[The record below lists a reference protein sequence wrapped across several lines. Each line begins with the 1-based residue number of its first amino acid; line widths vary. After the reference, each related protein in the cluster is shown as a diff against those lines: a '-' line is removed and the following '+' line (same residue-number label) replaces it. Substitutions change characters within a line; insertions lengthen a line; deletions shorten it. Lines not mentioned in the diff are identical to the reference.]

1 MRFRTTAG
9 SSTKGQEMIFVLSGR
24 MEVDFGGD
32 SYRLEKGDC
41 VYFDAHVP
49 HRSRSLN
56 GKIAEALVVVMP

>member
-1 MRFRTTAG
+1 
-9 SSTKGQEMIFVLSGR
+9 MIFVLSGR

-41 VYFDAHVP
+41 AYFDAHVP